1 MAALSQ
7 ILSHPWI
14 TDHATTAMV
23 KSMFSERMD
32 MKMEWPRQ
40 TKTETSDRD
49 GSGYHDD
56 HRERKESGSRG
67 EQEAEAKEQ
76 KREKATRGE

>member
-1 MAALSQ
+1 MAAA
-7 ILSHPWI
+7 
-14 TDHATTAMV
+14 DEDGNV
-23 KSMFSERMD
+23 
-32 MKMEWPRQ
+32 
-40 TKTETSDRD
+40 DRD